1 MARKILMRDIL
12 MPNAV
17 IADLNAATKKD
28 VLQELAHHVERLTGQ
43 DERVVFNVLWE
54 REKLGTTGIG
64 QGLAIP
70 HGRLPGLTEVQGFF
84 ARLAQPVA
92 FESVDN
98 APVDLVFLLLA
109 PESAGADHLHALATV
124 SRVLRDQN
132 LCTRLRSARDE
143 ATIYRLLTETPS
155 VAAA

>member
-1 MARKILMRDIL
+1 MARKIIMRDIL
-12 MPNAV
+12 APNAI
-17 IADLNAATKKD
+17 IAGLASAAKKD
-28 VLQELAHHVERLTGQ
+28 VLQDIARHAAGLIGQ
-43 DERVVFNVLWE
+43 DPHAIFNVLWE

-70 HGRLPGLTEVQGFF
+70 HGRLPELPEVQGFF
-84 ARLAQPVA
+84 ARLSEPVA

-124 SRVLRDQN
+124 SRLLRDQN
-132 LCTRLRSARDE
+132 LCARLRGAPDE
-143 ATIYRLLTETPS
+143 VAIYRILTETPS